1 MVELVSIEESRVLV
15 EEKTHAPVKDKTNYF
30 KKKTMKIRT
39 YITKTI
45 SPWIYD
51 NSICYK
57 TIESSTPRP
66 MIQIAKEHFS
76 HTNRLI
82 GAEVGVDK
90 GRNALSILQTLPI
103 KKLYLIDIIQTEDAK
118 LIHHFGNIHWL
129 IMKSEEACKEIH
141 ESLDFCYIDGNHEY
155 SYVCKDLVS
164 YYSLLKPNGLLGGHD
179 YGPSESGVKKAV
191 NEFARENGLKLN
203 VSFPDFWLVKP

>member
-1 MVELVSIEESRVLV
+1 VELVSIEESRVLV

-51 NSICYK
+51 NSIRYK

-76 HTNRLI
+76 NKSPLV
-82 GAEVGVDK
+82 GAEIGVDK
-90 GRNALSILQTLPI
+90 GKNALSILQTLSI

-118 LIHHFGNIHWL
+118 MLRHFGNIQWL
-129 IMKSEEACKEIH
+129 IMKSEEAHREIH
-141 ESLDFCYIDGNHEY
+141 ENLDFCYIDGNHEY
-155 SYVCKDLVS
+155 PYVWKDLVS
-164 YYSLLKPNGLLGGHD
+164 YYSLLKPNGLIGGHD
-179 YGPSESGVKKAV
+179 YWQDGAGVKKAV
-191 NEFARENGLKLN
+191 NEFAHENGLKLN
-203 VSFPDFWLVKP
+203 TSFPDFWIAKP